1 MDSIENIRNI
11 GIIAHIDAGKTTTTE
26 RMLFYSGI
34 IHKMGEVH
42 DGNAFMDWMVQE
54 KERGITIKSA
64 ATICE
69 WKGVRINIIDTPGH
83 VDFTAEVQRS
93 LRVLDGAVGVF
104 CAVAGVEPQSETV
117 WHQADDYNVPRI
129 AYVNKMDRVG
139 ADFDNVVS
147 MIHERLTEN
156 ALPIQVP
163 IGKEDKFVG
172 VIDVV
177 SMKAYY
183 FNHDPLGVKYY
194 PEDIPDEYLEQAQT
208 TRDELLEKIS
218 EYNDTIMEKYL
229 EGEDVEEELLKDA
242 IRYAVIHEQFVPIL
256 CGSSFKN
263 TGVQLIMDAIK
274 DYMPSPLDTPP
285 IIAKNHLTNEEKK
298 FYPIPDK
305 DFIALAFK
313 LEIDKYVG
321 KLIFIRVYSGTLKKG
336 ETVFNRTSGKKE
348 RIARLLH
355 MYSNKRQDIEEVKAG
370 DIAAIVGPKFLR
382 TGDTIAK
389 TKGDFLLEKIVF
401 PETVI
406 SVAIEPKT
414 KADEKLLRESL
425 KKLEEEDPTF
435 KVSVHKETGQT
446 LISGMGELHLD
457 IIIDRLQREFN
468 VQANIGKPQVA
479 YKETITKTKEIT
491 EEFIRELSGKGQYAV
506 VTLRLSPFEVDE
518 SKHEERNKFEVKV
531 SPEVIPQHF
540 WNAIK
545 EGAMTS
551 LLTGPLMSSPM
562 QGVKVEL
569 IGGSYNEVDS
579 SEVAFSIA
587 ASLAINN
594 VLKDI
599 GARIMEPIMLVTIIT
614 PEQYMGDIIGDV
626 NSKRG
631 KISNIRDVKTK
642 KEIVCYIPLAELF
655 GYTTT
660 LRSLSQGQAIYTME
674 YDHYEIVPTSIEEKI
689 LKRVR
694 GY

>member
-1 MDSIENIRNI
+1 MDSIENLRNI

-54 KERGITIKSA
+54 KERGITITSA
-64 ATICE
+64 VTTCE

-117 WHQADDYNVPRI
+117 WHQADEYNVPRL

-139 ADFDNVVS
+139 ADFENVVS
-147 MIHERLTEN
+147 MIHERLTKN

-172 VIDVV
+172 VIDIV
-177 SMKAYY
+177 SQKAFY
-183 FNHDPLGVKYY
+183 FNHDPFGAKYF
-194 PEDIPDEYLEQAQT
+194 PEDIPEEYLEQVEEA
-208 TRDELLEKIS
+208 RDALLERIS
-218 EYNDTIMEKYL
+218 EYNDSVMEKYL
-229 EGEDVEEELLKDA
+229 EGEEVDEDLLKQA
-242 IRYAVIHEQFVPIL
+242 IRYAVIHHQFVPVL

-263 TGVQLIMDAIK
+263 TGVQLILDAVK
-274 DYMPSPLDTPP
+274 DYLPSPLDLPP
-285 IIAKNHLTNEEKK
+285 IIAKNHIENKEKK
-298 FYPIPDK
+298 YFPIPDK

-313 LEIDKYVG
+313 LQTDKFVG
-321 KLIFIRVYSGTLKKG
+321 KLVFIRVYSGTLKKG
-336 ETVFNRTSGKKE
+336 ETVYNQTDGKKE
-348 RIARLLH
+348 RIARLLQ
-355 MYSNKRQDIEEVKAG
+355 MYSNKRKDIDELKAG
-370 DIAAIVGPKFLR
+370 DIAAIVGPKFLK

-389 TKGDFLLEKIVF
+389 KKDNYLLEKIIF

-414 KADEKLLRESL
+414 KADEKLLEESL

-435 KVSVHKETGQT
+435 KVSIHPETGQT
-446 LISGMGELHLD
+446 LISGMGELHLE

-468 VQANIGKPQVA
+468 VKANIGKPQVA
-479 YKETITKTKEIT
+479 YKETITKETTVT
-491 EEFIRELSGKGQYAV
+491 EEFIRELAGKGQYAV
-506 VTLRLSPFEVDE
+506 VTLKLSPFDVNETKGGE
-518 SKHEERNKFEVKV
+518 KNIFEIKV
-531 SPEVIPQHF
+531 SQEVIPQEY

-545 EGAMTS
+545 EGAMNA
-551 LLTGPLMSSPM
+551 LLSGPLMSSPM

-569 IGGSYNEVDS
+569 VGGKYNEVDS
-579 SEVAFSIA
+579 SETAFSIA
-587 ASLAINN
+587 TNLAINKA
-594 VLKDI
+594 LREI
-599 GARIMEPIMLVTIIT
+599 GARIMEPIMLVTITT
-614 PEQYMGDIIGDV
+614 PEQFMGDIIGDV
-626 NSKRG
+626 NSRRG
-631 KISNIRDVKTK
+631 KISNIRDTRDK
-642 KEIVCYIPLAELF
+642 KEIVCNIPMAELF

-674 YDHYEIVPTSIEEKI
+674 YSHYEIVPVNIEEKI